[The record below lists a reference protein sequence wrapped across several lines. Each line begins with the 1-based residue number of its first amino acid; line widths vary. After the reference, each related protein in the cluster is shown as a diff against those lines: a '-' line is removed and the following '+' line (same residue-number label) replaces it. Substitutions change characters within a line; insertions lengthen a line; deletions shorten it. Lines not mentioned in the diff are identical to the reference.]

1 MKLASDAGLNEK
13 AFAEA
18 LQSPD
23 TASLASS
30 LGAAC
35 RYQSLHSLDKA
46 EVFQTLDFS
55 HWVPSMLMIPTLGL
69 MELLLAGE
77 YIQLQIVSASCRHS
91 VKQTSAM
98 FWQSGSG
105 VRWHSCTDKDATGLI
120 VLMQPLPARSGLGLA
135 AGKSAVVSNGRVI
148 ALEGLEAL
156 VAEDFRLLDQYAN
169 TAQVAKQV
177 KATKSG
183 RPFFHTACCTSHPEA
198 LSLWCI
204 EVHCALSTEIL
215 FLEKRT

>member
-46 EVFQTLDFS
+46 EVFQTLDLS

-77 YIQLQIVSASCRHS
+77 YIREADICNVLA
-91 VKQTSAM
+91 
-98 FWQSGSG
+98 
-105 VRWHSCTDKDATGLI
+105 VRLRCEMA
-120 VLMQPLPARSGLGLA
+120 
-135 AGKSAVVSNGRVI
+135 
-148 ALEGLEAL
+148 
-156 VAEDFRLLDQYAN
+156 
-169 TAQVAKQV
+169 
-177 KATKSG
+177 
-183 RPFFHTACCTSHPEA
+183 
-198 LSLWCI
+198 
-204 EVHCALSTEIL
+204 
-215 FLEKRT
+215 FLHG